1 MWKSWNGFCH
11 TFGSVLVA
19 IITPVILMIIL
30 WQILPILDLVMLLF
44 AVTAVI
50 IPIWMKKKADAQ
62 GREVREALADANAV
76 TLEGVQ
82 GLKEILTLNY
92 RTGYEE
98 KNRAYLEHM
107 YKKQFSY
114 SKRLGTEGMLL
125 QMVLGVSG
133 LVAALIAAWYVGKDG
148 MAVSMYTV
156 IVVLSAMILGPVI
169 EVCNT
174 ARNFGLIFA
183 AADRI
188 YRVLEAKPLVQDSGN
203 DINTK
208 DLTPEICFEN
218 VSFRYREDLE
228 AAVEN
233 ISFRIQP
240 GEHIAIAGAS
250 GAGKQLV
257 SNCCFETGIL
267 KKDVSVLEERYTR
280 HIFKEP
286 E

>member
-1 MWKSWNGFCH
+1 MVFAH

-174 ARNFGLIFA
+174 ARNFGLILQQQTGFTGCWKQNRWC
-183 AADRI
+183 RI
-188 YRVLEAKPLVQDSGN
+188 
-203 DINTK
+203 
-208 DLTPEICFEN
+208 PEM
-218 VSFRYREDLE
+218 
-228 AAVEN
+228 
-233 ISFRIQP
+233 ISIQRI
-240 GEHIAIAGAS
+240 
-250 GAGKQLV
+250 
-257 SNCCFETGIL
+257 
-267 KKDVSVLEERYTR
+267 
-280 HIFKEP
+280 
-286 E
+286 